1 MESYLST
8 DEQLFMIRL
17 SWILCSCNV
26 RFSSLNIVL
35 AENTTFHSFRGHV
48 TTLVFCIK
56 LVDRRE
62 TVCFVYSV
70 YLIQ

>member
-26 RFSSLNIVL
+26 RFSSLNIKIQHSIVL
-35 AENTTFHSFRGHV
+35 EDM
-48 TTLVFCIK
+48 LQLLC
-56 LVDRRE
+56 
-62 TVCFVYSV
+62 SV
-70 YLIQ
+70 LS

>member
-8 DEQLFMIRL
+8 DEQLFMING
-17 SWILCSCNV
+17 IMCSCNV
-26 RFSSLNIVL
+26 RFSRLNIVL
-35 AENTTFHSFRGHV
+35 AEITTFHSFRGHV

-56 LVDRRE
+56 LVDRLE